1 MWMLRSLVVEVYVY
15 LNGGQAAASE
25 LKHQLVVLCSLLA
38 TSARRPWQHQVATR
52 WCVILM

>member
-1 MWMLRSLVVEVYVY
+1 MLRSLVVEVYVY